1 MITNVDACKSRIASK
16 KVIDQ
21 LNKNRSTKKKKQKK
35 NPGFSYGTAN
45 APMKTLVRK

>member
-1 MITNVDACKSRIASK
+1 MITNVDAFKSRIASK

-21 LNKNRSTKKKKQKK
+21 LNKNRSTKKKQKK

-45 APMKTLVRK
+45 APMRTLVRK